1 MMKRWWVGLVALA
14 AALGT
19 TTVAVL
25 TRDSGVAC
33 GCDIR
38 PDIRPA
44 AEQTARRFDE
54 LARAD
59 DVEGAWAM
67 LTDGARARYGDVAGF
82 RPVAARLKAAY
93 GSTGSSAAGG
103 WLQVAD
109 DINFGTPSE
118 AALVKHGGSP
128 PRVLSTVVV
137 QLWYGRSGDERV
149 DPEPAALD
157 LTVVPD
163 GTDGLRIDTPP
174 GAVKAAQF
182 AYLDATGGYGYPYRE
197 QESPAVV
204 RWSTG
209 SPPPGPVLVLGADRT
224 ATGWRIGVTTV

>member
-1 MMKRWWVGLVALA
+1 MAKRWWVAAVVVLVAA
-14 AALGT
+14 VG

-44 AEQTARRFDE
+44 AEQTARRFED
-54 LARAD
+54 LARAG
-59 DVEGAWAM
+59 DVEAAWAM
-67 LTDGARARYGDVAGF
+67 LTDGARARYGGVAGF
-82 RPVAARLKAAY
+82 GPVAARLKAA
-93 GSTGSSAAGG
+93 GV

-128 PRVLSTVVV
+128 PRVLSTMVV
-137 QLWYGRSGDERV
+137 QLWYGRGGGERV

-157 LTVVPD
+157 IRAVPD
-163 GTDGLRIDTPP
+163 GDDGLRIDTPP

-182 AYLDATGGYGYPYRE
+182 AYLDATGAYAYPYRE
-197 QESPAVV
+197 QESPTIV
-204 RWSTG
+204 RWPER
-209 SPPPGPVLVLGADRT
+209 SPPPGPVLLLGADRT
-224 ATGWRIGVTTV
+224 ASGWRVGVTTV

>member
-1 MMKRWWVGLVALA
+1 MRKRWWVGLVALA

-19 TTVAVL
+19 TVTVL

-44 AEQTARRFDE
+44 AEQTARRFEE

-82 RPVAARLKAAY
+82 RPVVARLKAAY
-93 GSTGSSAAGG
+93 GSPGSATAGD

-128 PRVLSTVVV
+128 PRILSTVAV
-137 QLWYGRSGDERV
+137 QLWYGRGGGERV

-157 LTVVPD
+157 LRVVPD
-163 GTDGLRIDTPP
+163 GSDGLRIDTPP

-182 AYLDATGGYGYPYRE
+182 AYVDATGSYVYPYRE

-204 RWSTG
+204 RWPAS

-224 ATGWRIGVTTV
+224 ATGWRIGVTTA

>member
-1 MMKRWWVGLVALA
+1 MTKRWWIGLVVLV
-14 AALGT
+14 AALGAT
-19 TTVAVL
+19 AAVL
-25 TRDSGVAC
+25 MRDSGAAC

-44 AEQTARRFDE
+44 SEQTARRFED
-54 LARAD
+54 LARAG

-82 RPVAARLKAAY
+82 RPVAARLKTAY
-93 GSTGSSAAGG
+93 GSPGSSAAGG

-128 PRVLSTVVV
+128 PRVLSTLVVR
-137 QLWYGRSGDERV
+137 LWYGRGGDERV

-157 LTVVPD
+157 LRTVPD

-182 AYLDATGGYGYPYRE
+182 AYLDATGAYGYPYRE

-204 RWSTG
+204 RWPEG

-224 ATGWRIGVTTV
+224 ATGWRIGVTTT